1 MLRNVREKKLME
13 SVVRCF
19 LVFNEKKHQLM
30 NISLSQLRV
39 MAVSFQIINL
49 FTPKAAPT
57 IRFDPAH
64 NAMQS

>member
-13 SVVRCF
+13 SFVRCF

-39 MAVSFQIINL
+39 MAVSFQIIIL
-49 FTPKAAPT
+49 FTPKAT
-57 IRFDPAH
+57 RFDPAH